1 MSTMSVSKSHKHR
14 WYSNDMARLTGYRDR
29 FGLHINVYAALN
41 FRPAWYFLSA
51 LKEPRQSEVCFA
63 LQERKKKVLPL
74 IAVRVLS
81 PWSGSRLLTLG
92 LVGGDGLEYE
102 FSRAAWLDK

>member
-1 MSTMSVSKSHKHR
+1 
-14 WYSNDMARLTGYRDR
+14 MARLTGYRDR

-63 LQERKKKVLPL
+63 LQERKKKCYP
-74 IAVRVLS
+74 
-81 PWSGSRLLTLG
+81 
-92 LVGGDGLEYE
+92 
-102 FSRAAWLDK
+102 